1 MRARNIK
8 PGYFKNEEL
17 ADCDPLARILF
28 SGLWCL
34 ADREGRLEY
43 RPRKIKAE
51 VLPYDNCNID
61 KLIKQLSDKEF
72 ILVYMVNNNNY
83 IQILKFNKH
92 QNPHVKELESSI
104 PEPNQHQINTVFKQD
119 FPEST
124 VLIPDSPS
132 LIPDSPSLKEYSDE
146 FLIFWKNYPSKV
158 EKKYAYK
165 CWKKLNGNRPDIEI
179 IISSIKKQIEWRE
192 KSNGEFRPEWK
203 NPATWLNKGCWD
215 DELKAPHPLSGKVSD
230 KTIQN
235 IEMLKEWEPA
245 NERQNKI

>member
-34 ADREGRLEY
+34 ADKEGRLEY

-72 ILVYMVNNNNY
+72 IQVYSVNDNKY
-83 IQILKFNKH
+83 IQILKFLKH
-92 QNPHVKELESSI
+92 QNPHVKELESVI
-104 PEPNQHQINTVFKQD
+104 PEPNQHNVEIVLKPDN
-119 FPEST
+119 PEST
-124 VLIPDSPS
+124 RLIPESPS
-132 LIPDSPSLKEYSDE
+132 LIPESPSLIPEKEYSDE
-146 FLIFWKNYPSKV
+146 FLFFWKTYPSKV

-165 CWKKLNGNRPDIEI
+165 CWKKLNGKRPDIETI
-179 IISSIKKQIEWRE
+179 ILAIKNQIEWRE
-192 KSNGEFRPEWK
+192 KSNGEFRPDWK

-215 DELKAPHPLSGKVSD
+215 DELKEPHPLAGKFSE
-230 KTIQN
+230 KTLAN
-235 IEMLKEWEPA
+235 IKMFETWRPP
-245 NERQNKI
+245 NER